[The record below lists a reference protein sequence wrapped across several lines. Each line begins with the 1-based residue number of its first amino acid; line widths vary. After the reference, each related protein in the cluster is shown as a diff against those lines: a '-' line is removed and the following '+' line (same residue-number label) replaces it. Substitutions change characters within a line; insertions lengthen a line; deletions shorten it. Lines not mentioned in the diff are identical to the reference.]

1 MLFFF
6 YVLFFKF
13 KLSLKTKTRAFEE
26 ANDIGEEH
34 GPTVLE
40 TNPVFAAE
48 YVSQL
53 SIVVT
58 ECDRIPKINN
68 LEGGK
73 VYLGSWFQPMV
84 AWPRCFG
91 PVVSSPLRWKSVEDG
106 S

>member
-1 MLFFF
+1 MFCF
-6 YVLFFKF
+6 VLKF
-13 KLSLKTKTRAFEE
+13 KLFLKTKTRAFEE
-26 ANDIGEEH
+26 ATGTGEEH

-58 ECDRIPKINN
+58 GCDRIPGINN

-91 PVVSSPLRWKSVEDG
+91 PVVSSPLWWKSVEDG